1 MTGAEITKDWIQL
14 APGIRRKTAAVGDKM
29 MQVVV
34 WFDKGAKLPEHAHV
48 HEQIAAVIAG
58 KMRFVVAGKPIEISD
73 GSVMLKSN
81 VPHSAEALEESWLL
95 DTFSPLREDMLKV
108 DAEHAKKS

>member
-1 MTGAEITKDWIQL
+1 MSGSEMTKDWIQL
-14 APGIRRKTAAVGDKM
+14 APGVRRMTAAVGDKM

-34 WFDKGAKLPEHAHV
+34 WFEKGAKVPEHAHI
-48 HEQIAAVIAG
+48 HEQIAAVLSG
-58 KMRFVVAGKPIEISD
+58 KMRFVVAGKVQELTE

-95 DTFSPLREDMLKV
+95 DTFTPLREDMLKV
-108 DAEHAKKS
+108 DAEHAKK